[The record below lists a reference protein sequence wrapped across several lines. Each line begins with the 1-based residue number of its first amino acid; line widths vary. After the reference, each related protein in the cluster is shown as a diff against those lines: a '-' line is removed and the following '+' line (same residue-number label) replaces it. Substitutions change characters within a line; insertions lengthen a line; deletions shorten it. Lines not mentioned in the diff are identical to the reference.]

1 MLLNV
6 SITCIY
12 DSLRIIIDET
22 HGEKSRGTL
31 RLKCSQYLDRAE
43 ELKKHLSKPR
53 KKEKVSNSHGTSSHG
68 TSSHKKDKG

>member
-6 SITCIY
+6 SKLLY
-12 DSLRIIIDET
+12 NLSDSLGIVVDET
-22 HGEKSRGTL
+22 HGEKSKGTL

-43 ELKKHLSKPR
+43 ELKKHLSKSSK
-53 KKEKVSNSHGTSSHG
+53 KKEKVSNTHG